1 MTALPNWFSQ
11 FREQMTGKPL
21 RHQTARRRIHPS
33 LPKRALSRA
42 NEPELINRST
52 RLERLL
58 NGLRSF
64 LEVPVIW
71 PDALPTEQEQVEL
84 AASVLSHFMSD
95 ETPAPFLV
103 PTSSGGIQM
112 EWHLKGIDVEIE
124 TLSGHSLAVYFYDSI
139 NGVEWQK
146 EVTSDWTIIGD
157 VLSCLSTQS
166 TALGE

>member
-1 MTALPNWFSQ
+1 
-11 FREQMTGKPL
+11 
-21 RHQTARRRIHPS
+21 
-33 LPKRALSRA
+33 
-42 NEPELINRST
+42 
-52 RLERLL
+52 
-58 NGLRSF
+58 
-64 LEVPVIW
+64 
-71 PDALPTEQEQVEL
+71 
-84 AASVLSHFMSD
+84 MSD